1 MHIPKIWVQSLL
13 IFSFLFMLILLP
25 GCAEIEGVV
34 DMNWQGKGTFQL
46 NMSYPDY
53 LHKQIRSLLTDLTP
67 TLESRGYQ
75 IEFSPMD
82 LGEHSFRLST
92 PLPFQQK
99 NLGFPENWLPQI
111 SIEEKEHWW
120 TKEYLISAN
129 FDWSQWNGQD
139 FASNI
144 TSQLSKLVK
153 PRFVLKLPISASASN
168 ATRVEQGGKRLS
180 WDLSLT
186 KPNQL
191 EVQIRVPHP
200 FHILL
205 SSGAIF
211 LLITLYLGWRRLR
224 HR

>member
-1 MHIPKIWVQSLL
+1 MPKIWKQPLL
-13 IFSFLFMLILLP
+13 LFSFLLLLILLP

-34 DMNWQGKGTFQL
+34 DVNWQGKGTFQL

-53 LHKQIRSLLTDLTP
+53 LHKQVESLVTDLTP

-75 IEFSPMD
+75 VEFSPMD

-92 PLPFQQK
+92 PIPFKQK
-99 NLGFPENWLPQI
+99 HLWFPESWLPQI

-120 TKEYLISAN
+120 TKEYHISAH
-129 FDWSQWNGQD
+129 FDLSQWNNQD

-153 PRFVLKLPISASASN
+153 PRFVLKLPITASASN

-186 KPNQL
+186 KANQL
-191 EVQIRVPHP
+191 EVQIRVPHL

-205 SSGAIF
+205 SSGAILI
-211 LLITLYLGWRRLR
+211 LLSLYLGWRRLR
-224 HR
+224 H